1 MKESWESLI
10 DMSIIHPTI
19 LPQTSSGNQP
29 IIGTIPRIAYDDF
42 FGMIELSHIGISFR
56 RQAREPI
63 DTTHIITAFG
73 THPTILSHKLDL
85 NPLEEAKRK

>member
-10 DMSIIHPTI
+10 DMSIVHPTI
-19 LPQTSSGNQP
+19 FPQTSSGNEP
-29 IIGTIPRIAYDDF
+29 IIDTISRIAYDD

-56 RQAREPI
+56 KQAREPI
-63 DTTHIITAFG
+63 DTTHIKTAFG

-85 NPLEEAKRK
+85 SPP